1 MKRSRAFS
9 QALVDKDMVTIFK
22 KDPLLGRDSQVL
34 VECHNGV
41 RNLGALPI
49 RLKTCCYL
57 GNIPFFLLPGEIPTQ
72 LCIG

>member
-22 KDPLLGRDSQVL
+22 KDPVLGRDSQVL
-34 VECHNGV
+34 VECHNGG

-49 RLKTCCYL
+49 RLKTCCYFWVIFPSSFCPEKDRP
-57 GNIPFFLLPGEIPTQ
+57 NFV
-72 LCIG
+72 